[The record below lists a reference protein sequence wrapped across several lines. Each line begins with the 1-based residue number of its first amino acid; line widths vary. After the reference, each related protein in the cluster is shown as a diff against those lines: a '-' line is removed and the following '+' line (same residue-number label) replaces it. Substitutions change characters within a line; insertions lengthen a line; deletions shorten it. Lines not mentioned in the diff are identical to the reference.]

1 MEVRPVLFGRQ
12 PARCSFGVY
21 NAHCRPRPRPRGAR
35 RCQGIL
41 AVYSPVFSRGHGFHP
56 RSLVSRFARCRFGP
70 SDTHCRPESQE
81 PEAFAPWRTRCIFA
95 QSRSWP
101 GEPEP
106 FSSSADLLAA
116 DSEFTTPTVGLGL
129 DLFASSRR
137 PLSALA
143 FGPALYTRRRTLRA
157 GSSALDR
164 RNRSP
169 TTAVGT
175 LPAWTR
181 RSLPGRVQR
190 ARPPEARILAERAP
204 RRRP

>member
-1 MEVRPVLFGRQ
+1 MLRSRASSP
-12 PARCSFGVY
+12 
-21 NAHCRPRPRPRGAR
+21 NAICGYGS
-35 RCQGIL
+35 QT
-41 AVYSPVFSRGHGFHP
+41 
-56 RSLVSRFARCRFGP
+56 RSLRPPTCSLQFRSLQRPLSASASTSWSPALPGFARSRFGP

-157 GSSALDR
+157 GRSALDH

-190 ARPPEARILAERAP
+190 ARPPEVRILAERAP